1 MPAVSPIVH
10 AQSAQ
15 VGIGERESR
24 RYWGQQLVVRGQL
37 HSPLGKLVMRVAH
50 VAPIRARCFNS
61 KRTSFHVALEL
72 EHVESV
78 DLRSEV
84 RKADAVLPVFARAG
98 QRSDTLKRVARRG
111 RCRLLF
117 LLGVQHIC
125 RRRTAPSARPL
136 STRPSPASR
145 RTLAASIFALSRI
158 LGAATGCAGTGMF
171 STPNPVVARSTRLV
185 AVCRYVTHLTPHP
198 EHPRGSTLASASP
211 PRALNSG
218 RSPLAP
224 PPSAP
229 PPSSPP
235 GVTPSPPGGACAPT
249 PPSPWSG
256 VRASRTQFSPKPPKA
271 GRGSG
276 RRQVL
281 NA

>member
-1 MPAVSPIVH
+1 MH

-117 LLGVQHIC
+117 LLGVQHILTQPLPLTYLLTYRSLVKC
-125 RRRTAPSARPL
+125 VCVAFVAVAGRRYTYTVCTYPRSRGGGGGGLLLLGWIWDVGMRLLLLLSREGVKEHRVYRRVMTLRCSTFQDNCLGEAVSGREGFVNDPL
-136 STRPSPASR
+136 SRNQSGFRQSR
-145 RTLAASIFALSRI
+145 A
-158 LGAATGCAGTGMF
+158 
-171 STPNPVVARSTRLV
+171 
-185 AVCRYVTHLTPHP
+185 
-198 EHPRGSTLASASP
+198 
-211 PRALNSG
+211 
-218 RSPLAP
+218 
-224 PPSAP
+224 
-229 PPSSPP
+229 
-235 GVTPSPPGGACAPT
+235 
-249 PPSPWSG
+249 
-256 VRASRTQFSPKPPKA
+256 
-271 GRGSG
+271 
-276 RRQVL
+276 
-281 NA
+281 